1 MKLRLNK
8 LSRLYFGL
16 ALSFFFVNILFL
28 PAQGERADDPGAR
41 ECEFMKHRSAGT
53 PGAYPTPAHAL
64 QYARKNLRQYRVSS
78 GGTPK
83 EPAGNHW
90 MPLGP
95 FAVNNGDSYGAISG
109 RVTGIAFGKM
119 APNGRPWVYAA
130 TANGGVWYSDNS
142 GDSWHHFKD
151 YLADSIDVDEEM
163 FNVDLMSCGA
173 ITTSNNGKFI
183 FVGTGEG
190 SRYAADCQLAY
201 DGYSYNGVG
210 VLFSSDEGKSWKQE
224 PSTPSLVGHAFFQL
238 AVDPNDHNNVLG
250 ATTNGLYRRVADASS
265 PTKHSWVRQD
275 MGPED
280 NSVSSVVVAKDG
292 NGKTVFYAARWGGGV
307 FMSENGG
314 KNWEAAESG
323 FPREWKFG
331 KVSQADS
338 DSMKKLLDTAALL
351 DKALTQEDTVNVLM
365 IALKNNVWGDTTL
378 CNKFLKAL
386 GEDPILLPLLVARK
400 LLDTEL
406 INELFAAALKKE
418 VWKDDA
424 FKKKPPVAEALKN
437 MVPTRTA
444 INKEFA
450 KYNAILGE
458 KGQRIL
464 VKKIS
469 DSPAKY
475 TITDPVLNH
484 TFVMSTKPGESF
496 LSCPDYHVGRIE
508 LAVQPNNP
516 NIVYA
521 IAAGEEPT
529 AGGLFG
535 VYRLNRNRAGDKT
548 WHPVKGDCIGVFGT
562 YSGGGRGWWQMA
574 FAVDPGNPNR
584 LYMAGTNFY
593 YYSLTVNSDWEI
605 SGEKKEV
612 CDYWHMVHPDMHV
625 LTYEPK
631 ADGTLDPDK
640 LWNGNDGGLN
650 YSGNATAAAPV
661 FYSKNQGLPTIL
673 MEGFGQ
679 HPTNDAVIYAGTQDM
694 AAVKYQCGG
703 AWSIVGGSDCGTVLV
718 NWAAPNKV
726 IRTNI
731 GGGMDCFI
739 DDVRSYDATVSAVGG
754 IPSAYGDQPTVLV
767 YAPLAGTPYNKDTT
781 SQADRIAFGSNKVWL
796 NDQFGKQSEWKSI
809 ADMDVSGPDARIKAL
824 TFASYGKIYAGT
836 MDGQVY
842 RLTNTS
848 STKPWKKERLDNL
861 GIPENDGG
869 LPASHQVPITG
880 IAIDPTDTTGNS
892 IYITLGGMGDYRRVW
907 RFDGKTS
914 KWEQRSGP
922 NPISWDSD
930 KKRLFPAMVSQ
941 HPVSL
946 ASFKGKLYAA
956 AIEGERG
963 GVFWAASTDGKQWP
977 SSKRLFGT
985 WLTKHPVHLATLE
998 KAGQEKLAMT
1008 FVGLENGIY
1017 IASSADGDNWPQPV
1031 RLFGNTTTNHAVSIT
1046 AFKDSLYLAY
1056 VGTDQNI
1063 YLSSSADA
1071 KTWSTPV
1078 MVKPPGVSETNAP
1091 VNLSVFKNQLFLT
1104 WNLGSV
1110 AYTTC
1115 SVDGKNWRSTGVG
1128 IMANRDYP
1136 AGMVAYDGLLYAFCN
1151 GDSITAT
1158 TSADGIYW
1166 PDKVNTKVL
1175 VKAHWKSAH
1184 QLAPL
1189 EFKGK
1194 LYLGFIDKTDKGIY
1208 LGSTDNRIQ
1217 PSLPNIQHNT
1227 IVVDPQNK
1235 NTLYAGNDAGIYY
1248 STDAGKSW
1256 MPYSN
1261 GLPGVPVNHLELFPP
1276 LGPNGQSAQ
1285 PVNDSRR
1292 FLRAATY
1299 GRGMFE
1305 RSLNKAFNNSQ
1316 PLLYVRKNEND
1327 RGFYDLPSGAKSDDS
1342 PDIRICYPNLEGEYV
1357 FGQNASFYN
1366 FSILPDNK
1374 VFVRTAVNEAQLTA
1388 QPDQEVIQDGILKYV
1403 FRNDGNPT
1411 DALKVYAQVHNNGR
1425 AWPQSINFYVLAVPK
1440 VEKTLPNLPAGYAAS
1455 LKTASVNSSLGD
1467 WKLMARKSSAIAAG
1481 REQGLPYI
1489 EDIDLMAQNLPVGS
1503 QVGLLILIDHA
1514 GQPFNDKETTV
1525 ARLCEKNRNATV
1537 KIFTPAPPAPFFIE
1551 SKSHPD
1557 KIVDV
1562 VQSAGHNGAE
1572 LTTWNKHGGD
1582 NQKFFLES
1590 SGDGYF
1596 YLKNKNSE
1604 KYFDYSSQL
1613 LQWDRNGG
1621 HHQQYKL
1628 VPAGD
1633 DYYYIEIRSQPGK
1646 CLTVGGHGDKITLA
1660 NKADDVNQLF
1670 KFVR

>member
-28 PAQGERADDPGAR
+28 PAQDERADDPGAR
-41 ECEFMKHRSAGT
+41 QCEFHGHRAGGIL
-53 PGAYPTPAHAL
+53 PGNNTPAHL
-64 QYARKNLRQYRVSS
+64 LRYARDKHRQNRITRTR
-78 GGTPK
+78 GTPV
-83 EPAGNHW
+83 EAADNFW

-95 FAVNNGDSYGAISG
+95 FTMNMTGFGAVSG
-109 RVTGIAFGKM
+109 RVTDFAFV
-119 APNGRPWVYAA
+119 PSSQRVYAA
-130 TANGGVWYSDNS
+130 TSNGGLWYTDDKGNTW
-142 GDSWHHFKD
+142 GHFKN
-151 YLADSIDVDEEM
+151 YLANTIGVEEEIA
-163 FNVDLMSCGA
+163 NVDVMSCGA
-173 ITTSNNGKFI
+173 VAVSPDGQQL

-190 SRYAADCQLAY
+190 SRYAADCQLPFE
-201 DGYSYNGVG
+201 GYSYEGVG
-210 VLFSSDEGKSWKQE
+210 VLVSLDQGKSWQRE
-224 PSTPSLVGHAFFQL
+224 PSEPDLTGHAFFSL
-238 AVDPNDHNNVLG
+238 AMDPADAKKKKIIG
-250 ATTNGLYRRVADASS
+250 ATTNGIYLRVDDSSS
-265 PTKHSWVRQD
+265 PTKYSWKRQS
-275 MGPED
+275 MGTEN
-280 NSVSSVVVAKDG
+280 NSVSSVVAARK
-292 NGKTVFYAARWGGGV
+292 NNQTTFYAARWGDKVYKSNDGTTW
-307 FMSENGG
+307 NPLG
-314 KNWEAAESG
+314 KQFPTTSPITGAA
-323 FPREWKFG
+323 
-331 KVSQADS
+331 
-338 DSMKKLLDTAALL
+338 
-351 DKALTQEDTVNVLM
+351 
-365 IALKNNVWGDTTL
+365 
-378 CNKFLKAL
+378 
-386 GEDPILLPLLVARK
+386 
-400 LLDTEL
+400 
-406 INELFAAALKKE
+406 
-418 VWKDDA
+418 
-424 FKKKPPVAEALKN
+424 
-437 MVPTRTA
+437 
-444 INKEFA
+444 
-450 KYNAILGE
+450 
-458 KGQRIL
+458 
-464 VKKIS
+464 
-469 DSPAKY
+469 
-475 TITDPVLNH
+475 
-484 TFVMSTKPGESF
+484 
-496 LSCPDYHVGRIE
+496 VGRIM
-508 LAVQPNNP
+508 LAVQPDNP
-516 NIVYA
+516 DVVYA
-521 IAAGEEPT
+521 LIAGLKELPANED

-535 VYRLNRNRAGDKT
+535 IYRWDNGGDWQAIKC
-548 WHPVKGDCIGVFGT
+548 PQGEGKGPADYKF
-562 YSGGGRGWWQMA
+562 YDFMGGRGWWQMA
-574 FAVDPGNPNR
+574 FAVDPGNVNR
-584 LYMAGTNFY
+584 LFAAGTEFFMYQVTNTNGL
-593 YYSLTVNSDWEI
+593 SCTETR
-605 SGEKKEV
+605 V
-612 CDYWHMVHPDMHV
+612 CDYSSMVHPDIHV
-625 LTYEPK
+625 LKFQLNANGMP
-631 ADGTLDPDK
+631 DPDK
-640 LWNGNDGGLN
+640 LWVGSDGGAFF
-650 YSGNATAAAPV
+650 SDNARNNSPV
-661 FYSKNQGLPTIL
+661 FLPKNTGLPTFL
-673 MEGFGQ
+673 MENFGQ
-679 HPTNDAVIYAGTQDM
+679 HPTEDAILYCGTQDNNGL
-694 AAVKYQCGG
+694 KYQ
-703 AWSIVGGSDCGTVLV
+703 GSPVWESV
-718 NWAAPNKV
+718 
-726 IRTNI
+726 
-731 GGGMDCFI
+731 
-739 DDVRSYDATVSAVGG
+739 
-754 IPSAYGDQPTVLV
+754 AYGDCGNVVVDWNAPETNLMETYIGNAVSYSSDGGKKWTGNPPGAIMNNGINNAYGNPPTALV
-767 YAPLAGTPYNKDTT
+767 YAPLVGTPYEP
-781 SQADRIAFGSNKVWL
+781 SQPGHSKRVAFGGNKVWL
-796 NDQFGKQSEWKSI
+796 HDNFGDTTNTKIKWKSI

-842 RLTNTS
+842 RLTENRDKT
-848 STKPWKKERLDNL
+848 WKKDRLDKL
-861 GIPENDGG
+861 GVPENNGG
-869 LPASHQVPITG
+869 LPAFHQVPVTD
-880 IAIDPTDTTGNS
+880 IAIDPNDPNGNS

-907 RFDGKTS
+907 RFDGATN

-922 NPISWDSD
+922 NPVVWGPRPS
-930 KKRLFPAMVSQ
+930 KKRLFPALTSPY
-941 HPVSL
+941 PVSL
-946 ASFKGKLYAA
+946 ASFQGKLYAA
-956 AIEGERG
+956 AVDEKTH
-963 GVFWAASTDGKQWP
+963 GVFLTASPDGKDWTANP
-977 SSKRLFGT
+977 KRLFDYWVT
-985 WLTKHPVHLATLE
+985 NNPVHLASLE
-998 KAGQEKLAMT
+998 EGAKKILAMT
-1008 FVGLENGIY
+1008 FVGVNGEIF
-1017 IASSADGDNWPQPV
+1017 IASSTDGNDWPGPPLV
-1031 RLFGNTTTNHAVSIT
+1031 RLFGQTTTNHAVSI
-1046 AFKDSLYLAY
+1046 ASFKGSLYLAY

-1071 KTWSTPV
+1071 KTWSAPV
-1078 MVKPPGVSETNAP
+1078 IVKPPGVSETNAP

-1166 PDKVNTKVL
+1166 PDKGNTEVL
-1175 VKAHWKSAH
+1175 VKAPWQSAH

-1227 IVVDPQNK
+1227 LVVDPQNPG
-1235 NTLYAGNDAGIYY
+1235 TLYAGNDAGIYY
-1248 STDAGKSW
+1248 STDAGQSW

-1261 GLPGVPVNHLELFPP
+1261 GLPGVPVNHLKIFPEP
-1276 LGPNGQSAQ
+1276 GPNGQFVNSL
-1285 PVNDSRR
+1285 NDSRR

-1305 RSLNKAFNNSQ
+1305 RSLNKDFNNSG
-1316 PLLYVRKNEND
+1316 PLLYIRKNEMD
-1327 RGFYDLPSGAKSDDS
+1327 RGFYDVPTKAKIYDS
-1342 PDIRICYPNLEGEYV
+1342 PDIKISYPNLTGEYA

-1366 FSILPDNK
+1366 FSILPENK
-1374 VFVRTAVNEAQLTA
+1374 VFVRTAVNEAKLTA
-1388 QPDQEVIQDGILKYV
+1388 QSGQEVIQDGILKYV

-1411 DALKVYAQVHNNGR
+1411 DALRLNAQVHNNGVT
-1425 AWPQSINFYVLAVPK
+1425 WPQSVDFYVLAASTVGD
-1440 VEKTLPNLPAGYAAS
+1440 TLPNLPAGYAAS
-1455 LKTASVNSSLGD
+1455 LKTALINSRLGD

>member
-53 PGAYPTPAHAL
+53 PGAHPTPAHAL
-64 QYARKNLRQYRVSS
+64 QQAGKTLRSDKVPLK

-83 EPAGNHW
+83 EPNTNCW

-95 FAVNNGDSYGAISG
+95 FAINVGDSYGAISG
-109 RVTGIAFGKM
+109 RVTGIAFGEM
-119 APNGRPWVYAA
+119 APNGRPRVYAA

-142 GDSWHHFKD
+142 GDSWHHFKN
-151 YLADSIDVDEEM
+151 YLANAIDVEVEM
-163 FNVDLMSCGA
+163 PNVDLMSCGA
-173 ITTSNNGKFI
+173 IATSNNGNYI

-238 AVDPNDHNNVLG
+238 AVDPNDYNNVLG

-265 PTKHSWVRQD
+265 PPKYAWIRQD

-307 FMSENGG
+307 FMSDDGG
-314 KNWEAAESG
+314 KKWKDAGIG
-323 FPREWKFG
+323 FLKEWRFDT
-331 KVSQADS
+331 VSQADVN
-338 DSMKKLLDTAALL
+338 SMVA
-351 DKALTQEDTVNVLM
+351 VLES
-365 IALKNNVWGDTTL
+365 KNADN
-378 CNKFLKAL
+378 
-386 GEDPILLPLLVARK
+386 
-400 LLDTEL
+400 
-406 INELFAAALKKE
+406 IN
-418 VWKDDA
+418 
-424 FKKKPPVAEALKN
+424 N
-437 MVPTRTA
+437 
-444 INKEFA
+444 EFI

-484 TFVMSTKPGESF
+484 TFVMSTKPEEPF

-535 VYRLNRNRAGDKT
+535 VYRLNRAGDKT

-593 YYSLTVNSDWEI
+593 YYSLIVNSDWEI
-605 SGEKKEV
+605 SGKKKEV

-726 IRTNI
+726 IRTII

-739 DDVRSYDATVSAVGG
+739 DDVRSYDATVPAVGG

-767 YAPLAGTPYNKDTT
+767 YAPLAGTPYNKGTT

-796 NDQFGKQSEWKSI
+796 NDQFGEQSEWKSI

-842 RLTNTS
+842 RLTDTS
-848 STKPWKKERLDNL
+848 STKPWKKERLDKL
-861 GIPENDGG
+861 GVPENDGG

-907 RFDGKTS
+907 RFDGATN
-914 KWEQRSGP
+914 KWGQRSGP
-922 NPISWDSD
+922 NPVSWGPS
-930 KKRLFPAMVSQ
+930 KQRLRLFPSLTSLYPA
-941 HPVSL
+941 SL
-946 ASFKGKLYAA
+946 ASFQDKLYAA
-956 AIEGERG
+956 AVDNQTH
-963 GVFWAASTDGKQWP
+963 GVFLTASPDGKDWTANP
-977 SSKRLFGT
+977 KRLFDPLVT
-985 WLTKHPVHLATLE
+985 NNPVYLASLE
-998 KAGQEKLAMT
+998 EGAKKILAMT
-1008 FVGLENGIY
+1008 FVGVNGEIF
-1017 IASSADGDNWPQPV
+1017 ITSSTDGDNWQAPV
-1031 RLFGNTTTNHAVSIT
+1031 PIFVQKTTNHAVSI
-1046 AFKDSLYLAY
+1046 ASFNGSFYLAY

-1071 KTWSTPV
+1071 KTWRTPV

-1091 VNLSVFKNQLFLT
+1091 VSLSVFKNQLFLT

-1128 IMANRDYP
+1128 IMVT
-1136 AGMVAYDGLLYAFCN
+1136 G
-1151 GDSITAT
+1151 IT
-1158 TSADGIYW
+1158 
-1166 PDKVNTKVL
+1166 
-1175 VKAHWKSAH
+1175 
-1184 QLAPL
+1184 
-1189 EFKGK
+1189 
-1194 LYLGFIDKTDKGIY
+1194 
-1208 LGSTDNRIQ
+1208 
-1217 PSLPNIQHNT
+1217 
-1227 IVVDPQNK
+1227 
-1235 NTLYAGNDAGIYY
+1235 
-1248 STDAGKSW
+1248 
-1256 MPYSN
+1256 
-1261 GLPGVPVNHLELFPP
+1261 
-1276 LGPNGQSAQ
+1276 
-1285 PVNDSRR
+1285 
-1292 FLRAATY
+1292 
-1299 GRGMFE
+1299 
-1305 RSLNKAFNNSQ
+1305 
-1316 PLLYVRKNEND
+1316 
-1327 RGFYDLPSGAKSDDS
+1327 
-1342 PDIRICYPNLEGEYV
+1342 
-1357 FGQNASFYN
+1357 
-1366 FSILPDNK
+1366 
-1374 VFVRTAVNEAQLTA
+1374 
-1388 QPDQEVIQDGILKYV
+1388 
-1403 FRNDGNPT
+1403 
-1411 DALKVYAQVHNNGR
+1411 
-1425 AWPQSINFYVLAVPK
+1425 
-1440 VEKTLPNLPAGYAAS
+1440 
-1455 LKTASVNSSLGD
+1455 
-1467 WKLMARKSSAIAAG
+1467 
-1481 REQGLPYI
+1481 
-1489 EDIDLMAQNLPVGS
+1489 
-1503 QVGLLILIDHA
+1503 
-1514 GQPFNDKETTV
+1514 
-1525 ARLCEKNRNATV
+1525 
-1537 KIFTPAPPAPFFIE
+1537 PPA
-1551 SKSHPD
+1551 
-1557 KIVDV
+1557 
-1562 VQSAGHNGAE
+1562 
-1572 LTTWNKHGGD
+1572 W
-1582 NQKFFLES
+1582 
-1590 SGDGYF
+1590 
-1596 YLKNKNSE
+1596 
-1604 KYFDYSSQL
+1604 
-1613 LQWDRNGG
+1613 
-1621 HHQQYKL
+1621 
-1628 VPAGD
+1628 
-1633 DYYYIEIRSQPGK
+1633 
-1646 CLTVGGHGDKITLA
+1646 
-1660 NKADDVNQLF
+1660 
-1670 KFVR
+1670 

>member
-1 MKLRLNK
+1 
-8 LSRLYFGL
+8 
-16 ALSFFFVNILFL
+16 
-28 PAQGERADDPGAR
+28 
-41 ECEFMKHRSAGT
+41 
-53 PGAYPTPAHAL
+53 
-64 QYARKNLRQYRVSS
+64 
-78 GGTPK
+78 
-83 EPAGNHW
+83 
-90 MPLGP
+90 
-95 FAVNNGDSYGAISG
+95 
-109 RVTGIAFGKM
+109 
-119 APNGRPWVYAA
+119 
-130 TANGGVWYSDNS
+130 
-142 GDSWHHFKD
+142 
-151 YLADSIDVDEEM
+151 
-163 FNVDLMSCGA
+163 
-173 ITTSNNGKFI
+173 
-183 FVGTGEG
+183 
-190 SRYAADCQLAY
+190 
-201 DGYSYNGVG
+201 
-210 VLFSSDEGKSWKQE
+210 
-224 PSTPSLVGHAFFQL
+224 
-238 AVDPNDHNNVLG
+238 
-250 ATTNGLYRRVADASS
+250 
-265 PTKHSWVRQD
+265 
-275 MGPED
+275 
-280 NSVSSVVVAKDG
+280 
-292 NGKTVFYAARWGGGV
+292 
-307 FMSENGG
+307 
-314 KNWEAAESG
+314 
-323 FPREWKFG
+323 
-331 KVSQADS
+331 
-338 DSMKKLLDTAALL
+338 
-351 DKALTQEDTVNVLM
+351 
-365 IALKNNVWGDTTL
+365 
-378 CNKFLKAL
+378 
-386 GEDPILLPLLVARK
+386 
-400 LLDTEL
+400 
-406 INELFAAALKKE
+406 
-418 VWKDDA
+418 
-424 FKKKPPVAEALKN
+424 
-437 MVPTRTA
+437 
-444 INKEFA
+444 
-450 KYNAILGE
+450 
-458 KGQRIL
+458 
-464 VKKIS
+464 
-469 DSPAKY
+469 
-475 TITDPVLNH
+475 
-484 TFVMSTKPGESF
+484 MSTKPEEPF

-535 VYRLNRNRAGDKT
+535 VYRLNRAGDKT

-593 YYSLTVNSDWEI
+593 YYSLIVNSDWEI
-605 SGEKKEV
+605 SGKKKEV

-726 IRTNI
+726 IRTII

-739 DDVRSYDATVSAVGG
+739 DDVRSYDATVPAVGG

-767 YAPLAGTPYNKDTT
+767 YAPLAGTPYNKGTT

-796 NDQFGKQSEWKSI
+796 NDQFGEQSEWKSI

-842 RLTNTS
+842 RLTDTS
-848 STKPWKKERLDNL
+848 STKPWKKERLDKL
-861 GIPENDGG
+861 GVPENDGG

-907 RFDGKTS
+907 RFDGATN
-914 KWEQRSGP
+914 KWGQRSGP
-922 NPISWDSD
+922 NPVSWGPS
-930 KKRLFPAMVSQ
+930 KQRLRLFPSLTSLYPA
-941 HPVSL
+941 SL
-946 ASFKGKLYAA
+946 ASFQDKLYAA
-956 AIEGERG
+956 AVDNQTH
-963 GVFWAASTDGKQWP
+963 GVFLTASPDGKDWTANP
-977 SSKRLFGT
+977 KRLFDPLVT
-985 WLTKHPVHLATLE
+985 NNPVYLASLE
-998 KAGQEKLAMT
+998 EGAKKILAMT
-1008 FVGLENGIY
+1008 FVGVNGEIF
-1017 IASSADGDNWPQPV
+1017 ITSSTDGDNWQAPV
-1031 RLFGNTTTNHAVSIT
+1031 PIFVQKTTNHAVSI
-1046 AFKDSLYLAY
+1046 ASFNGSFYLAY

-1071 KTWSTPV
+1071 KTWRTPV

-1091 VNLSVFKNQLFLT
+1091 VSLSVFKNQLFLT

-1136 AGMVAYDGLLYAFCN
+1136 AGMVEYDGLLYAFYN
-1151 GDSITAT
+1151 GAGIIAT

-1166 PDKVNTKVL
+1166 PDKGNTEVL
-1175 VKAHWKSAH
+1175 VKAPWQSAH

-1194 LYLGFIDKTDKGIY
+1194 LYLGFIDKTDQGIY

-1248 STDAGKSW
+1248 STDAGQSW

-1261 GLPGVPVNHLELFPP
+1261 GLPGVTVNHLKIFPEP
-1276 LGPNGQSAQ
+1276 GPNGQFVDSL
-1285 PVNDSRR
+1285 NDSRR

-1305 RSLNKAFNNSQ
+1305 RSLNKDFNNSG
-1316 PLLYVRKNEND
+1316 PLLYIRKNEMD
-1327 RGFYDLPSGAKSDDS
+1327 RGFYDVPTKAKIYDS
-1342 PDIRICYPNLEGEYV
+1342 PDIKISYPNLTGEYA

-1366 FSILPDNK
+1366 FSILPENK
-1374 VFVRTAVNEAQLTA
+1374 VFVRTAVNEAKLTA
-1388 QPDQEVIQDGILKYV
+1388 QSGQEVIQDGILQYV
-1403 FRNDGNPT
+1403 FQNDGNPT
-1411 DALKVYAQVHNNGR
+1411 DALRLNAQVHNNGVT
-1425 AWPQSINFYVLAVPK
+1425 WPQSIDFYVLATSK
-1440 VEKTLPNLPAGYAAS
+1440 VENTLPDLPAGYAAS
-1455 LKTASVNSSLGD
+1455 LKTASINSSLGD

-1525 ARLCEKNRNATV
+1525 ARLCE
-1537 KIFTPAPPAPFFIE
+1537 
-1551 SKSHPD
+1551 
-1557 KIVDV
+1557 
-1562 VQSAGHNGAE
+1562 
-1572 LTTWNKHGGD
+1572 
-1582 NQKFFLES
+1582 
-1590 SGDGYF
+1590 
-1596 YLKNKNSE
+1596 
-1604 KYFDYSSQL
+1604 
-1613 LQWDRNGG
+1613 
-1621 HHQQYKL
+1621 
-1628 VPAGD
+1628 
-1633 DYYYIEIRSQPGK
+1633 
-1646 CLTVGGHGDKITLA
+1646 
-1660 NKADDVNQLF
+1660 
-1670 KFVR
+1670 